1 MALTKPPQS
10 RKQRGV
16 IASVIRLV
24 VALVVVSI
32 LGALLW
38 ALSVAGGVEAA
49 EVVDPV
55 VAAPGRLVA
64 LDDLTIHLREEG
76 GAGRPP
82 ILFLHD
88 FDINGGRQWLA
99 LAPSLEGYRLIMPD
113 MVDFG
118 YSTRLEEIGRRH
130 TVIGRAEAM
139 AELLES
145 LSIDRATVVGAGLG
159 GAVAAQ
165 LAALRPEMVE
175 RLVLI
180 GAEIYG
186 PRPQW
191 YERIH
196 GWPVVGEAYN
206 YTFYGASGVAA
217 RRYAAGCETG
227 GWCPDPD
234 ARAEREVTARV
245 IGTTAALNAL
255 GATPAATT
263 LPGNLANITVP
274 TLVIWGENDII
285 TPRSQA
291 QDLAAAIEGASVS
304 LVPGAGH
311 RVQLEDPQATAELI
325 RQFLSA

>member
-1 MALTKPPQS
+1 MALTKPPRS

-16 IASVIRLV
+16 ITSVIRLIVAV
-24 VALVVVSI
+24 VIVAI
-32 LGALLW
+32 LGAFLW

-64 LDDLTIHLREEG
+64 LTDLTIHLREEG
-76 GAGRPP
+76 GSGRPP

-88 FDINGGRQWLA
+88 FDINGGRQWLG

-113 MVDFG
+113 MIDFG
-118 YSTRLEEIGRRH
+118 YSTRLEEAGRQH

-139 AELLES
+139 AELLDS
-145 LSIDRATVVGAGLG
+145 LAIDRATVVGAGLG

-165 LAALRPEMVE
+165 LAALHPELVE

-186 PRPQW
+186 PSPQW
-191 YERIH
+191 YERLD

-206 YTFYGASGVAA
+206 YTLYGASGTAA
-217 RRYAAGCETG
+217 RRYASGCETG
-227 GWCPDPD
+227 GWCPDPE

-245 IGTTAALNAL
+245 IGTTAALNAF
-255 GATPAATT
+255 GSTPAATT
-263 LPGNLANITVP
+263 LPGNLGAITVP
-274 TLVIWGENDII
+274 TLVIWGENDTI
-285 TPRSQA
+285 TPRNQA
-291 QDLAAAIEGASVS
+291 QDLAAAIEGATVS

-311 RVQLEDPQATAELI
+311 RVQLEDPEGTGELI